1 MSNNYLLMAKFNSPK
16 EIINVAKEIK
26 KTNIEK
32 FETYTPFPIHGMDSA
47 MGLKDSK
54 LAWLSL
60 IGGLTGLT
68 IGTTLQIWTSAVDYP
83 IVVSGKEFIS
93 LPAFLPV
100 SFELTILLTAF
111 ATVFGMFAINK
122 LPQLY
127 STEFN
132 HSSFNEVTDDK
143 FFVSIDSTDKNFDK
157 DLLIK
162 IINDNNGEE
171 IEEVYDTK

>member
-1 MSNNYLLMAKFNSPK
+1 MIKNYLLMAMFDKPSD
-16 EIINVAKEIK
+16 ILHVAEDIRDMEIK
-26 KTNIEK
+26 K
-32 FETYTPFPIHGMDSA
+32 FDTYTPFPIHGMDKA

-60 IGGLTGLT
+60 AGGLTGVS
-68 IGTTLQIWTSAVDYP
+68 IGFALQIWTSAFDYK
-83 IVVSGKEFIS
+83 IVVSGKELMS

-111 ATVFGMFAINK
+111 ATVFGMFAINN

-132 HSSFNEVTDDK
+132 HSKFDKVTDNK
-143 FFVSIDSTDKNFDK
+143 FFVSIDSRDPKFDK
-157 DLLIK
+157 ENLIK
-162 IINDNNGEE
+162 IINKNNGKE
-171 IEEVYDTK
+171 IEEVYDEN